1 LKAYLDTNILIDYI
15 WSAFFSEEE
24 KKKSPSYT
32 LVNKGSMGE
41 YEIFISFY
49 TLMEIHQHFT
59 DYYLQQNAIKDG
71 FSFREFPRVKRN
83 YVLDED
89 QIRTVSELVE
99 NLRTNEYLNYIEPET
114 MTEKFFKTI
123 MEYVR
128 GYLDFL
134 DAIHLRTAIDT
145 KCDYFV
151 TKDGELRKRAQSLI
165 SRGVIT
171 APIQITSVSGFL
183 KILRK
188 KASTVRA
195 HIRIEAKAK
204 KSE

>member
-1 LKAYLDTNILIDYI
+1 MKAYLDTNILISYL
-15 WSAFFSEEE
+15 WHAFFFSEGR
-24 KKKSPSYT
+24 KKTPSSYT

-49 TLMEIHQHFT
+49 TLMEIHKHFT
-59 DYYLQQNAIKDG
+59 DFFLEQNAIKDG
-71 FSFREFPRVKRN
+71 FGFREFRKVRRN

-114 MTEKFFKTI
+114 MTEEFFKTI

-145 KCDYFV
+145 QCDYFI
-151 TKDGELRKRAQSLI
+151 TKDGELRKRAQDLI
-165 SRGVIT
+165 DNGIIT
-171 APIQITSVSGFL
+171 DSIKIASVSGFL
-183 KILRK
+183 KILKETTSR
-188 KASTVRA
+188 
-195 HIRIEAKAK
+195 
-204 KSE
+204 

>member
-1 LKAYLDTNILIDYI
+1 LKAYLDTNVLIDYV

-24 KKKSPSYT
+24 EKKSPSYT

-41 YEIFISFY
+41 YEILISFY
-49 TLMEIHQHFT
+49 TLMEIYQHFT

-71 FSFREFPRVKRN
+71 FGFREFSRVRRN

-89 QIRTVSELVE
+89 QMKTISELVE

-114 MTEKFFKTI
+114 MTEGFFKTT

-128 GYLDFL
+128 GYLDFV

-151 TKDGELRKRAQSLI
+151 TKDGELRKRAQKLMDE
-165 SRGVIT
+165 GVIT
-171 APIQITSVSGFL
+171 EPIKITTVSGFL

-188 KASTVRA
+188 KENSSR
-195 HIRIEAKAK
+195 
-204 KSE
+204 